1 MADIRNSRSGARV
14 TWSLGLAM
22 LLALAAPALAADTS
36 PDSSPWSA
44 IKEAAVRLIAG
55 SAKPDAASLRAG
67 VEIKLAPG
75 WHTYWRYPGDSG
87 VPPRFD
93 FSGSQNLRSARP
105 HYPAPHLYTDETGN
119 ALGYKDD
126 VIFPVTVTPQ
136 QVGQPVV
143 LRMKIEYAICDKLCV
158 PAEGQAELRLAGG
171 GSANDAALKA
181 AEARVPKPVAASQ
194 LGLSLRRLDDAD
206 KPVIAVDLKAPAGA
220 QVFVE
225 GPTPEWALP
234 VPQAA
239 SGAPAG
245 YRRFDFALD
254 GLPPG
259 VSPKG
264 HFDLTFTVVEGDEA
278 YETTT
283 HLD

>member
-1 MADIRNSRSGARV
+1 MANVNISRSAA
-14 TWSLGLAM
+14 LPLALT
-22 LLALAAPALAADTS
+22 LLTLAAPARAEDA
-36 PDSSPWSA
+36 SSWSA

-55 SAKPDAASLRAG
+55 SAKPDAATLPAG

-93 FSGSQNLRSARP
+93 FSGSQNLKSATL

-119 ALGYKDD
+119 TLGYKDN

-136 QVGQPVV
+136 QVGKPIV
-143 LRMKIEYAICDKLCV
+143 LRMKIEYAVCDKLCV
-158 PAEGQAELRLAGG
+158 PAEGQAELTLAGG
-171 GSANDAALKA
+171 ESGNDTPLKAAQTRVPKRVPASELGLSVHRMNDAA
-181 AEARVPKPVAASQ
+181 KPLV
-194 LGLSLRRLDDAD
+194 
-206 KPVIAVDLKAPAGA
+206 AVDLKAPAGA

-234 VPQAA
+234 VPQPAK
-239 SGAPAG
+239 GAPAG
-245 YRRFDFALD
+245 LRRFGFELD

-264 HFDLTFTVVEGDEA
+264 HFDLTFTVVEGEQA
-278 YETTT
+278 YETTA

>member
-1 MADIRNSRSGARV
+1 MADIRYSRFAAMP
-14 TWSLGLAM
+14 LALT
-22 LLALAAPALAADTS
+22 LLTLAAPARAEDA
-36 PDSSPWSA
+36 SPWSP

-55 SAKPDAASLRAG
+55 SAKPDAATLRAG
-67 VEIKLAPG
+67 VELRMAPG

-93 FSGSQNLRSARP
+93 FVGSQNLRSAIV

-119 ALGYKDD
+119 TLGYKDD
-126 VIFPVTVTPQ
+126 VIFPIAVTPQ
-136 QVGQPVV
+136 QAGKPVV
-143 LRMKIEYAICDKLCV
+143 LHAKIEYAVCEKLCV
-158 PAEGQAELRLAGG
+158 PAEAQVELKLAGG
-171 GSANDAALKA
+171 DSVNDAALKA
-181 AEARVPKPVAASQ
+181 AEARVPKPVAATQ
-194 LGLSLRRLDDAD
+194 LGLSLRRLNDAA
-206 KPVIAVDLKAPAGA
+206 KPLIAVDLEAPAGA

-234 VPQAA
+234 VPQPAA
-239 SGAPAG
+239 GAPAG
-245 YRRFDFALD
+245 ERRFTFALD

-264 HFDLTFTVVEGDEA
+264 HFELTFTVVEGDKA
-278 YETTT
+278 YETAA

>member
-1 MADIRNSRSGARV
+1 MAGIHDSPSMRAV
-14 TWSLGLAM
+14 LPLAM
-22 LLALAAPALAADTS
+22 TLLTLATPARAEDTS
-36 PDSSPWSA
+36 SWSA

-55 SAKPDAASLRAG
+55 SAKPDAATLPAG
-67 VEIKLAPG
+67 VEIKMAPG

-93 FSGSQNLRSARP
+93 FSGSQNLKSATL

-119 ALGYKDD
+119 TLGYKDD

-136 QVGQPVV
+136 QAGKPVV
-143 LRMKIEYAICDKLCV
+143 LHMKIAYAVCDKLCV
-158 PAEGQAELRLAGG
+158 PAEGQAELTLAGG
-171 GSANDAALKA
+171 ESGNDVPLKA
-181 AEARVPKPVAASQ
+181 AQARVPKRVPASE
-194 LGLSLRRLDDAD
+194 LGLSVHRLNDAA
-206 KPVIAVDLKAPAGA
+206 KPLVAVELKAPAGA

-234 VPQAA
+234 VPKPAE
-239 SGAPAG
+239 GAPAG
-245 YRRFDFALD
+245 FRRLSCELD

-259 VSPKG
+259 VNPKG
-264 HFDLTFTVVEGDEA
+264 HFDLTFTVVEGERA
-278 YETTT
+278 YETTA